1 MRRFE
6 LQIRR
11 GRQVETRVM
20 RANNIG
26 SLVGMAEGMIKAD
39 FSISNIIVTNLVTD
53 ETVVVR

>member
-11 GRQVETRVM
+11 GRNIETRVM
-20 RANNIG
+20 RAVQMSSVI
-26 SLVGMAEGMIKAD
+26 AEAQDMIKAD